1 MLHSSSGHF
10 ARDRRTTFLVLAAL
24 GIVSLLAMAAQPAHA
39 QTYNVIYN
47 FPGDPG
53 GATPYAGPTLD
64 QFGNLYGSTYL
75 GGATGNGSI
84 YRLTF
89 NGSSWIYST
98 LYSFFGVPDGSAPA
112 FGSVTIGP
120 DNRLYGT
127 TESGGVF
134 GTVWSV
140 QPAGTTCASGNCLW
154 KDTVL
159 HRFGS
164 GQDGSQ
170 PIGGVVL
177 DADGAVYG
185 TNNLGG
191 ASGNGAVFKV
201 TRSGL
206 IWNESLIY
214 SFTGGTDAVNPVAGV
229 TLDPAGDLYGTTS
242 FGGTNGIGAVYQLV
256 HSDQGYRE
264 SVIYSFQGA
273 SDGQNPVGGVILDQA
288 GNLYGTT
295 FDGGVNGGG
304 TVYELS
310 PSRQGWTFTVLYSF
324 TGGYGGPYNDLTWDS
339 SGNLYGTTNG
349 DGAFGLGS
357 VFKLTPGDNGWT
369 LTDLHDF
376 AGGNDGA
383 SPYGAVAVDAHGN
396 VFGTAAVGGGDNQG
410 VAWEITP

>member
-1 MLHSSSGHF
+1 MLQSSHGRF
-10 ARDRRTTFLVLAAL
+10 AKARTA
-24 GIVSLLAMAAQPAHA
+24 SLLFSAILGAFFLQVIALQPAQA

-47 FPGDPG
+47 FTGDLG

-64 QFGNLYGSTYL
+64 AFGNLYGSTNL
-75 GGATGNGSI
+75 GGADGSGSV

-89 NGSSWIYST
+89 NGTSWVYTT
-98 LYSFFGVPDGSAPA
+98 LYSFLGTPDGAGPA
-112 FGSVTIGP
+112 FGSLAIGP

-127 TESGGVF
+127 TEGGGVF
-134 GTVWSV
+134 GTVWSA
-140 QPAGTTCASGNCLW
+140 QPAATTCPAVSCSW

-159 HRFGS
+159 HRFGN
-164 GQDGSQ
+164 GLDGSQ

-177 DADGAVYG
+177 DADGTVYG

-191 ASGNGAVFKV
+191 TSGNGAVFKV

-206 IWNESLIY
+206 IWNETLIY
-214 SFTGGTDAVNPVAGV
+214 SFVGGTDAVNPVAGV
-229 TLDPAGDLYGTTS
+229 SLDASGDVFGTTS
-242 FGGTNGIGAVYQLV
+242 FGGANGVGAVYQLV
-256 HSDQGYRE
+256 HSQEGYRE
-264 SVIYSFQGA
+264 SVIYNFQGA
-273 SDGQNPVGGVILDQA
+273 DDGQIAVGGVILDQA

-324 TGGYGGPYNDLTWDS
+324 TGGYGGPYNNLTWDAN
-339 SGNLYGTTNG
+339 GNLYGATNG

-357 VFKLTPGDNGWT
+357 VFKLTPGSNGWT

-396 VFGTAAVGGGDNQG
+396 VFGTGAVGGTDNQG

>member
-1 MLHSSSGHF
+1 MLHSLAGRLAQF
-10 ARDRRTTFLVLAAL
+10 RRTSFL
-24 GIVSLLAMAAQPAHA
+24 LLALSLITVASQPAYA

-47 FPGDPG
+47 FTGDAG
-53 GATPYAGPTLD
+53 GATPYGGPTLD

-75 GGATGNGSI
+75 GGVSGNGSV
-84 YRLTF
+84 YRLSF
-89 NGSSWIYST
+89 NGASWAYTS
-98 LYSFFGVPDGSAPA
+98 LYSFFGTPDGAGPA
-112 FGSVTIGP
+112 FGSLAIGP

-127 TESGGVF
+127 TEGGGDF

-140 QPAGTTCASGNCLW
+140 EPLPTCSATNCSW
-154 KDTVL
+154 RDTVL

-177 DADGAVYG
+177 DSAGAVYG

-191 ASGNGAVFKV
+191 ASGNGAVFEV
-201 TRSGL
+201 SRSGQ

-229 TLDPAGDLYGTTS
+229 TLDPSGNLYGTTS
-242 FGGTNGIGAVYQLV
+242 FGGANGVGAIYQLV
-256 HSDQGYRE
+256 HSEQGWRE
-264 SVIYSFQGA
+264 SVIYSFQGL
-273 SDGQNPVGGVILDQA
+273 SDGQNPVGGLILDQA
-288 GNLYGTT
+288 GDLYGTT
-295 FDGGVNGGG
+295 FDGGDNGGG
-304 TVYELS
+304 TVYELT
-310 PSRQGWTFTVLYSF
+310 PSRQGWTFTTLYSF
-324 TGGYGGPYNDLTWDS
+324 TGGYGGPYNNLTWDA
-339 SGNLYGTTNG
+339 SGNLYGATNG

-357 VFKLTPGDNGWT
+357 VFKLTPGENGWT

-383 SPYGAVAVDAHGN
+383 SPYGAVAVDTHGD
-396 VFGTAAVGGGDNQG
+396 VFGTAAVGGTANQG